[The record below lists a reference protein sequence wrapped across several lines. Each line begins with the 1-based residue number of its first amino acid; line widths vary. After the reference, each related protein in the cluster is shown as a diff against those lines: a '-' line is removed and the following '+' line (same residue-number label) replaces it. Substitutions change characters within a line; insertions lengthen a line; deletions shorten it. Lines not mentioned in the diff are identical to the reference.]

1 MQVIIPKTIT
11 LHATNVPAS
20 EVALWS
26 DLTTY
31 AKGEQVLITDNDR
44 PRIYASR
51 VADNTDRYP
60 PDHLEETELD
70 DGTELPA
77 QWKDLGPTNR
87 WAMFDTYI
95 STATSQA
102 ETIEVTIDASR
113 CDSLALFGLYAAQ
126 VDIELTNDATE
137 TVVHT
142 DSASLRQDSSASWSD
157 YFFGDFDWR
166 TTWVFKFP
174 VYYEARLKITITANT
189 GEDAQC
195 GQCVIG
201 RSRYIGESQWGPALG
216 ILDYS
221 KKDMKENGTIEELL
235 PGKYAARHSID
246 LSLDTGAVSKIFSML
261 SALRATPCVWAGN
274 NDASNYEAL
283 TVFGIFRD
291 VQVVL
296 PGPALSQCNL
306 DIEGLI

>member
-11 LHATNVPAS
+11 LHATNVAAS

-26 DLTTY
+26 GVTPY
-31 AKGEQVLITDNDR
+31 AKGDLALITDSDR

-51 VADNTDRYP
+51 AADNTDHYP
-60 PDHLEETELD
+60 VDYLEETELD
-70 DGTELPA
+70 DGTNLPA

-95 STATSQA
+95 STATSRA

-113 CDSLALFGLYAAQ
+113 CDSLALFGLYASQ
-126 VDIELTNDATE
+126 VDIELTNDATG
-137 TVVHT
+137 TVVHGAT
-142 DSASLRQDSSASWSD
+142 ASLRQDSSASWSD

-166 TTWVFKFP
+166 TARVFTFP
-174 VYYEARLKITITANT
+174 VYYDARLKITITANT
-189 GEDAQC
+189 GEDARC

-201 RSRYIGESQWGPALG
+201 RSQYLGESQWGPSIG
-216 ILDYS
+216 VLDYS
-221 KKDMKENGTIEELL
+221 KKELSDNGTVELQ
-235 PGKYAARHSID
+235 PGKWAASCSID
-246 LSLDTGAVSKIFSML
+246 LLVNTDAVSKVFSTL
-261 SALRATPCVWAGN
+261 ADLRATPCVWGGN
-274 NDASNYEAL
+274 NDASDYEAL
-283 TVFGIFRD
+283 TIFGFFRD

-296 PGPALSQCNL
+296 PGPTLSRCNL